1 MTDKTFTNDI
11 AISSRVRLARNIR
24 DLKYPS
30 IDDELSLS
38 NAERLVTEAISSSDS
53 LVSEKYRF
61 YEIRNMTET
70 QRTSLAESRLIS
82 SELGKH
88 SHSGAVI
95 NDSNSVSI
103 MINEEDHIRIQAI
116 RPGFDLF
123 AAYRTADRIDDIL
136 GEKIDYSFDEKFGY
150 LTSCPTNLGT
160 AMRAGVM
167 VHIPAIIM
175 RNNIANIISVAQTS
189 GLEVR
194 GAYGEGTAA
203 MGDLFQISNRVS
215 LGKSEIEIV
224 QSIHEFTKEVIKTE
238 RRLRNELLLLNED
251 EIRNEVQRAYGIL
264 TNAHMISTEEAMK
277 LLSLLRLGTDVKLID
292 NVSPK
297 MVDKLMTEIQPATL
311 TLRYRI
317 RTDTRSRDLLRA
329 QHIKTALNDR

>member
-11 AISSRVRLARNIR
+11 AISSRIRLARNIENTLFPQMASEA
-24 DLKYPS
+24 DLTKV
-30 IDDELSLS
+30 E
-38 NAERLVTEAISSSDS
+38 NAVTEALRSEK
-53 LVSEKYRF
+53 LAGEKYRF

-82 SELGKH
+82 SELGKYD
-88 SHSGAVI
+88 HSGAII
-95 NDSNSVSI
+95 NDSNSVSV
-103 MINEEDHIRIQAI
+103 MINEEDHIRIQSVK
-116 RPGFDLF
+116 PGFDLF
-123 AAYRTADRIDDIL
+123 AAYRVADRIDDII
-136 GEKIDYSFDEKFGY
+136 GESVNYAFSEKYGY

-160 AMRAGVM
+160 GMRAGVM
-167 VHIPAIIM
+167 VHIPAIVM
-175 RNNIANIISVAQTS
+175 KNSLAGIISVAQSS
-189 GLEVR
+189 GLEIR

-224 QSIHEFTKEVIKTE
+224 QSIHEFTKEIIKTE
-238 RRLRNELLLLNED
+238 RAARNELLLLQED
-251 EIRNEVQRAYGIL
+251 DIKNEVQRAYGIL

-277 LLSLLRLGTDVKLID
+277 LLSLLRLGTDVRLIE

-297 MVDKLMTEIQPATL
+297 VVDKLMTEIQPATL

-317 RTDTRSRDLLRA
+317 RTDARSRDLLRA
-329 QHIKTALNDR
+329 QHIKTALGDL

>member
-11 AISSRVRLARNIR
+11 AISSRVRLARNIEGYKFPTVA
-24 DLKYPS
+24 DEGTLKRVE
-30 IDDELSLS
+30 D
-38 NAERLVTEAISSSDS
+38 AVTDAISSSEE
-53 LVSEKYRF
+53 LTKEKYRF

-82 SELGKH
+82 GELGKH
-88 SHSGAVI
+88 PCSGAVI
-95 NDSNSVSI
+95 NDDNSVSV
-103 MINEEDHIRIQAI
+103 MINEEDHIRIQSI
-116 RPGFDLF
+116 KPGFDIF
-123 AAYRTADRIDDIL
+123 AAYRTADRIDDIISESL
-136 GEKIDYSFDEKFGY
+136 EYSFDEKFGY

-175 RNNIANIISVAQTS
+175 KNNIANIISVAQST

-203 MGDLFQISNRVS
+203 MGDLFQISNRIS

-224 QSIHEFTKEVIKTE
+224 QSIHDFTKEVIKTE
-238 RRLRNELLLLNED
+238 RRLRNELLLLRED
-251 EIRNEVQRAYGIL
+251 DIKNEVQRAYGIL

-297 MVDKLMTEIQPATL
+297 TVDKLMTEIQPATL